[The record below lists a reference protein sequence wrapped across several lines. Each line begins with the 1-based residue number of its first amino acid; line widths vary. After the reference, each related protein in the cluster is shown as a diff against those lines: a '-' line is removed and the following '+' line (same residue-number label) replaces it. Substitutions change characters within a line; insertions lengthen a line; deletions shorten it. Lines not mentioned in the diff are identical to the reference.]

1 MGKGKSAMKF
11 LIIGLFVVVAV
22 FLIRRS
28 KHTTNPTEEACAK
41 EIGELIKS
49 DPEAESQA
57 IAEVFSKHGIA
68 PSRCYKVGAMV
79 MPQLRKQGLK
89 AEDARLV
96 MIRVRSAYSQ
106 VS

>member
-1 MGKGKSAMKF
+1 MKF
-11 LIIGLFVVVAV
+11 LIIGLFVVAAV
-22 FLIRRS
+22 FLIRRR
-28 KHTTNPTEEACAK
+28 KQMTNPAEQACAK